1 MREALVE
8 GRTRLRAS
16 FLEHNR
22 RVQREVEYLE
32 AKIRR
37 RDILVDEQHMV
48 DFYLERLPAH
58 VHSIAAL
65 EKWLK
70 ESERHAA
77 SSRASARDGA
87 DGREAKK
94 LFVTPADWMRREVP
108 EVTSESHPDTL
119 EVAGNALPLEYR
131 FEPGTP
137 DDGIT
142 IVVPLP
148 ILNELDPS
156 RLSWLIPGWR
166 FELLTELLRGLPKS
180 LRKSFVPV
188 PEAAAKA
195 LRELDQSKSVHAALA
210 EWIAR
215 NSGVQM
221 SEEELAA
228 ISLPDHLKFNLRVV
242 DADGKTVAQGRD
254 LLAVRRAV
262 RARERKATVTAAS
275 ASLHR
280 AWDFGSLEVERQVE
294 RGGLRFTVYP
304 TLRDRGDGVER
315 FEARTHAEAELMLRT
330 GVLRLLVLALPDQF
344 KYARKRFAEHR
355 ELILLSRGI
364 DLARPLADGLALKC
378 FEEAFLGGGVA
389 LPRNAEAF
397 ARLLNDRR
405 GRFGDVVDRVL
416 AHTLKSLE
424 EHRAARQKLAS
435 LQGEAFSAVRYHVDA
450 HLRSLVPEDFPTGVS
465 PLLWPHLP
473 RYFRAVARRLDKVPG
488 NIRRDAELSARV
500 APWVR
505 AYAELAAAVDRAMPH
520 PELDRL
526 QWMIEELRVSVFAQE
541 LGTAVPVSEKRVAE
555 QVERAKQESYR
566 L

>member
-1 MREALVE
+1 
-8 GRTRLRAS
+8 
-16 FLEHNR
+16 
-22 RVQREVEYLE
+22 
-32 AKIRR
+32 
-37 RDILVDEQHMV
+37 
-48 DFYLERLPAH
+48 
-58 VHSIAAL
+58 
-65 EKWLK
+65 
-70 ESERHAA
+70 
-77 SSRASARDGA
+77 
-87 DGREAKK
+87 
-94 LFVTPADWMRREVP
+94 
-108 EVTSESHPDTL
+108 
-119 EVAGNALPLEYR
+119 
-131 FEPGTP
+131 
-137 DDGIT
+137 
-142 IVVPLP
+142 
-148 ILNELDPS
+148 
-156 RLSWLIPGWR
+156 WR

-294 RGGLRFTVYP
+294 RGGLRVTVYP

-397 ARLLNDRR
+397 
-405 GRFGDVVDRVL
+405 
-416 AHTLKSLE
+416 
-424 EHRAARQKLAS
+424 
-435 LQGEAFSAVRYHVDA
+435 
-450 HLRSLVPEDFPTGVS
+450 
-465 PLLWPHLP
+465 
-473 RYFRAVARRLDKVPG
+473 
-488 NIRRDAELSARV
+488 
-500 APWVR
+500 
-505 AYAELAAAVDRAMPH
+505 
-520 PELDRL
+520 
-526 QWMIEELRVSVFAQE
+526 
-541 LGTAVPVSEKRVAE
+541 
-555 QVERAKQESYR
+555 
-566 L
+566 